1 MLRQEKPKS
10 WVTGSISNLNNMK
23 TNITT
28 IKKLKK
34 NNNEKNIKELD
45 LNLSKLSNNSM
56 L

>member
-1 MLRQEKPKS
+1 
-10 WVTGSISNLNNMK
+10 MK

-34 NNNEKNIKELD
+34 NKNEKNIKELD